1 MLIFGVMLQAHFLGL
16 VKETKMVCSSVFNF
30 ISVWVYFL
38 LNCLFK
44 LIPISWGNMDENVMI
59 SPQLV
64 WWTRFKP
71 TISPI
76 RYILLKLAVKK
87 HLMYLIKLV
96 QFCIAFFL
104 YKQNLFCVMICNNCP
119 NLLQHHN
126 CFINDYFLIFSI
138 YYIFYHQC
146 RMITTLFI
154 MRWNCLNDF
163 FLLFFIHRSSDYPCS
178 YFD

>member
-1 MLIFGVMLQAHFLGL
+1 MPIFFAYL
-16 VKETKMVCSSVFNF
+16 F
-30 ISVWVYFL
+30 IQTYTHQL
-38 LNCLFK
+38 EK
-44 LIPISWGNMDENVMI
+44 MDENVMI

-76 RYILLKLAVKK
+76 RYVLLKLAVKK
-87 HLMYLIKLV
+87 HLWYLIKIA

-104 YKQNLFCVMICNNCP
+104 YKQNLFCVMIYKNCP

-126 CFINDYFLIFSI
+126 CFINDYFLILSI

-154 MRWNCLNDF
+154 MRWNNVNDF
-163 FLLFFIHRSSDYPCS
+163 FYYFFGKTLNTPNVVLQFLTLIL
-178 YFD
+178 